1 MQLSDRRIS
10 LKIHSIIA
18 IFLSSFLKCIL
29 CLGKCILLL
38 LFLYHVNDMYI
49 IYKYFYTL
57 ELKKINSNYKKS
69 YRCVNIAIKSE
80 AARD

>member
-1 MQLSDRRIS
+1 
-10 LKIHSIIA
+10 
-18 IFLSSFLKCIL
+18 
-29 CLGKCILLL
+29 
-38 LFLYHVNDMYI
+38 MYI

-69 YRCVNIAIKSE
+69 YRYVNIAIKSE